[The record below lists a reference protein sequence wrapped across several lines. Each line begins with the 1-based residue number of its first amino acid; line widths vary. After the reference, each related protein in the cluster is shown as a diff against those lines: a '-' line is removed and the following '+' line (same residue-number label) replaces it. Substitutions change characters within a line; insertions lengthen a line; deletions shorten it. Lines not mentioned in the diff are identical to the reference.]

1 MTPMEWTNGLDR
13 ERGILLRNGGN
24 GPAFDVKGEVRFVEG
39 TVRQIIESTLAAG
52 DTELCR
58 LDGPI
63 PVHEQWVE
71 AVGSVEYRDLT
82 TTTAA
87 PIFTFTTRRAAFSS
101 GCNKSPT
108 ASRSLSRRVLSP
120 AGVRQP
126 EPTYS
131 VGPIVAQTPGN
142 RLTQPCALAAWMYPQ
157 IRMAREARP
166 PQGNKGR

>member
-1 MTPMEWTNGLDR
+1 MEWTNGLDR

-24 GPAFDVKGEVRFVEG
+24 GPAFNVKGEVRFVEG

-82 TTTAA
+82 TTNRGTDFHFHDAEGRLFVRVQQVTYDE
-87 PIFTFTTRRAAFSS
+87 PISIPQGPLR
-101 GCNKSPT
+101 
-108 ASRSLSRRVLSP
+108 